1 MDIGG
6 TYVRTFNVLLVDPLV
21 DSARVRNGSVL
32 LAEPKSNLS
41 LGRLDRV
48 RAMADVATDVNAE
61 VAADRARSRGEGV
74 RGTKERTALLHDIL
88 ALPDHSHDRTRRHV
102 LDQTWEKWLALKVL
116 VMLLKVVFTS
126 VHQLHG
132 HKLIA
137 TILKTL
143 DDLTDQTALDAVRL
157 DHDVR
162 LFVRHVGQKRVG
174 KKGMAWKVGIG
185 FRWANMQPPRT

>member
-1 MDIGG
+1 M
-6 TYVRTFNVLLVDPLV
+6 RTFNVLLVDPLV

-48 RAMADVATDVNAE
+48 RAMADVAADVNAE
-61 VAADRARSRGEGV
+61 VAADRARSRGERV
-74 RGTKERTALLHDIL
+74 RGTEKSTALLDNVL
-88 ALPDHSHDRTRRHV
+88 ALPNHSDYWTRGHV
-102 LDQTWEKWLALKVL
+102 LDQAGEEGLALEVL
-116 VMLLKVVFTS
+116 VVLFEVVLTGLD
-126 VHQLHG
+126 QLHG